1 VHLDAGYGSQKTRDE
16 LAGRGVTGEIAR
28 KGGKAPI
35 QAGQRRHV
43 KRTSAWHGPC
53 TDGTTARPGDRD
65 TQPIRASSYP
75 VSGNSGRFGAMVIA
89 GDEAESSQ
97 CARNAARLAGPE
109 IETPAVWLIVLR
121 QLVRSHAVSEGTEGA
136 CSDACVWSVGVVVQ
150 VAGVVQPCWGGPDPA
165 SVG

>member
-1 VHLDAGYGSQKTRDE
+1 MSSGPAPWHNAFNRLQRCYERNEDVIDA
-16 LAGRGVTGEIAR
+16 
-28 KGGKAPI
+28 
-35 QAGQRRHV
+35 
-43 KRTSAWHGPC
+43 
-53 TDGTTARPGDRD
+53 
-65 TQPIRASSYP
+65 
-75 VSGNSGRFGAMVIA
+75 FF
-89 GDEAESSQ
+89 GDEAESNQ
-97 CARNAARLAGPE
+97 CAWNVARLAGPE